1 MISNN
6 ITKADLAKNLSKKS
20 GFSITFSK
28 KLIDDLLDVLSLSI
42 KANKLKLKNI
52 GSFRL
57 INKKQRL
64 GRNPKTKETY
74 VINARKS
81 LSFIVSK
88 KLIKKTNN

>member
-1 MISNN
+1 VISKN
-6 ITKADLAKNLSKKS
+6 ITKADLAKNLSKKL

>member
-42 KANKLKLKNI
+42 KANKLKLKI
-52 GSFRL
+52 L
-57 INKKQRL
+57 VL
-64 GRNPKTKETY
+64 
-74 VINARKS
+74 
-81 LSFIVSK
+81 LD
-88 KLIKKTNN
+88 

>member
-1 MISNN
+1 MISKN

>member
-1 MISNN
+1 MISKN
-6 ITKADLAKNLSKKS
+6 ITKADLAKNLSKKL